1 LFAKYAALV
10 KNLRGVVLFDLR
22 EEEVKNSIKWLMNRF
37 KYRNLGLP
45 PSLFE
50 KYKDELEDYLKGRP
64 LRRIVYPVIELK
76 DMVETLSNNFSTPFE
91 VFEALILASSYIS
104 PLLVLGSRFIP
115 YIESLSSEVV
125 RVCKDKVMDVRQWKL
140 HLRIADYS
148 IIDIYEQSVMEA
160 MEVISK
166 FKLGSLKIEEIEQI
180 LGNRREKI
188 KIDTNRYWRIKCSE
202 GKPFLYYVDM
212 LSIAKNVLKYLSE
225 NHAAGLSIVPV
236 VRISP

>member
-1 LFAKYAALV
+1 MFAKYAALV

-22 EEEVKNSIKWLMNRF
+22 EEGVKNSIKWLMNRF
-37 KYRNLGLP
+37 KYKNLGLP

-50 KYKDELEDYLKGRP
+50 KYKDELKDYLKGRP

-76 DMVETLSNNFSTPFE
+76 DMAEILSNNFSTPFE

-125 RVCKDKVMDVRQWKL
+125 RICKDKVMDVRQWKL

-166 FKLGSLKIEEIEQI
+166 FKLGSLEIEQI
-180 LGNRREKI
+180 LRNRREKI
-188 KIDTNRYWRIKCSE
+188 KIDTNRYWRIKCSK

-212 LSIAKNVLKYLSE
+212 LSVVKNMLKYLSE

-236 VRISP
+236 VHISP